1 MLEQKDKTY
10 ELDMVEV
17 SSTDEKTIK
26 IPALT
31 EKNRNFIEA
40 VVKLDSRY
48 GKEAIINKPNDTVL
62 KKLQGLSEQTEFTE
76 FDEDTTSFSIIP
88 GKKYYLGSTHYWF
101 DAIKNNLNNDFC
113 NLLGALYNI
122 NLTNST
128 RRSYKE
134 IFYKAKNL
142 REKLNNKL
150 DFNTLKNEL
159 SKDFSQNCNNHIIA
173 YLTDPGQNGS
183 CTISLAS
190 KFCSYACEYFGLDKS
205 YSKYDTIVSDNLKY
219 YIDAYLTDEQELSND
234 YKKFRGSKF
243 KVNSQGFERSLKVY
257 QAYSYFIERIIETL
271 AVKKVSINK
280 NELDH
285 IIWYSKK

>member
-1 MLEQKDKTY
+1 MFDLIVSPTY
-10 ELDMVEV
+10 ELDLMV
-17 SSTDEKTIK
+17 SKNDAAFK

-31 EKNRNFIEA
+31 EKNRDFIEA

-48 GKEAIINKPNDTVL
+48 GKEAIINKPSDDVL
-62 KKLQGLSEQTEFTE
+62 KDFQLLSEHTEFE
-76 FDEDTTSFSIIP
+76 GNNLSFSIVP
-88 GKKYYLGSTHYWF
+88 GKDNYLGSTHYWF

-113 NLLGALYNI
+113 NILGALYNI

-128 RRSYKE
+128 RRSYRE

-142 REKLNNKL
+142 KEKLNNKL

-159 SKDFSQNCNNHIIA
+159 SKDFSKDCNNHIIA
-173 YLTDPGQNGS
+173 YLTDPGQKGS

-190 KFCSYACEYFGLDKS
+190 KFCSYACEYFELQNS
-205 YSKYDTIVSDNLKY
+205 YSKYDNIVSDNLHL
-219 YIDAYLTDEQELSND
+219 YIDAYLEDRQDIDEKYNKIKASN
-234 YKKFRGSKF
+234 F
-243 KVNSQGFERSLKVY
+243 KVNGQSKKFERSLKVY
-257 QAYSYFIERIIETL
+257 DAYSYFIENILEKLRKDNIT
-271 AVKKVSINK
+271 INK

>member
-1 MLEQKDKTY
+1 MFKLKDSKNPY
-10 ELDMVEV
+10 ELDMEV
-17 SSTDEKTIK
+17 SSTVEKTIK

-48 GKEAIINKPNDTVL
+48 GKEAIINKPSDTVL
-62 KKLQGLSEQTEFTE
+62 KELQWLSKQTEFV
-76 FDEDTTSFSIIP
+76 EDTLSFSIIP
-88 GKKYYLGSTHYWF
+88 GEDNYLGSTHYWF

-128 RRSYKE
+128 RRSYRE

-159 SKDFSQNCNNHIIA
+159 SKDFSQNCNNHIIS
-173 YLTDPGQNGS
+173 YLTYPGQNGA
-183 CTISLAS
+183 CTLSLAS

-219 YIDAYLTDEQELSND
+219 YIDAYLTDEQDLSKD
-234 YKKFRGSKF
+234 YNKFRDSKF
-243 KVNSQGFERSLKVY
+243 KVNGQGKKFERSLKVY
-257 QAYSYFIERIIETL
+257 QAYSYFIERIIEKL